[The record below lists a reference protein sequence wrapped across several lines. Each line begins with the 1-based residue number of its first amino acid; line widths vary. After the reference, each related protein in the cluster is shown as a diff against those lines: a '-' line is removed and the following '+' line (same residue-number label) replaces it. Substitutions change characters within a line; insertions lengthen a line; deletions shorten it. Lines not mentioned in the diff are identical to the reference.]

1 MPADDPRL
9 AVASERAGGS
19 PFALALYADL
29 LHTRPDLPVDELRTY
44 PSADLAYLI
53 ERVLERIPDPYVHWL
68 LRYGV
73 VPRRLTWTYVKDVMA
88 KRLKEATSGVET
100 YDKSNNDPL
109 PEHKKQTLFRRD
121 LLRPVEPLKA
131 LDEIWKNLT
140 QYASQSSW
148 VSRVDND
155 PNILLFHPEVLNPM
169 RWLLREHQRD
179 AFRLLHADAVRYFKL
194 PADLGE
200 REWTRR
206 VLEAVFHR
214 FQRGDAK
221 ARDFW
226 RRQLNYGLDRDWLES
241 RRDLARD
248 VLGSDYKGTVD
259 DALRAE
265 VHFELRGPRP
275 NRLHRPAATS
285 KGSCGS
291 PPRMT

>member
-1 MPADDPRL
+1 MIAGRYDPGEIADTGERVPGYSVEFAPPCSVSLAPFSAAESRQYLVEKRHLPADDPRL

-121 LLRPVEPLKA
+121 LLRPGEPLKA

-179 AFRLLHADAVRYFKL
+179 AFRLLHADAVR
-194 PADLGE
+194 
-200 REWTRR
+200 
-206 VLEAVFHR
+206 
-214 FQRGDAK
+214 
-221 ARDFW
+221 
-226 RRQLNYGLDRDWLES
+226 
-241 RRDLARD
+241 
-248 VLGSDYKGTVD
+248 
-259 DALRAE
+259 
-265 VHFELRGPRP
+265 
-275 NRLHRPAATS
+275 
-285 KGSCGS
+285 
-291 PPRMT
+291 